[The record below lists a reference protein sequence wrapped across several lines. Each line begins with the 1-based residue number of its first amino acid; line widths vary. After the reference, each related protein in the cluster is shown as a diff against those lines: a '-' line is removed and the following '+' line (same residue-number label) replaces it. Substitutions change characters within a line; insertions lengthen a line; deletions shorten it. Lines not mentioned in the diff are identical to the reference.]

1 MVTTSKE
8 YGNSTE
14 LPELLRGLGIEP
26 FLYDPVALR
35 AMRAAAWKLA
45 HNASKKGDG
54 LQAQREL
61 DVFQFCT
68 RRLAELGPLNRTSH

>member
-1 MVTTSKE
+1 MVATDDK
-8 YGNSTE
+8 YGRSVE

-45 HNASKKGDG
+45 RKATTQGDA

-61 DVFQFCT
+61 DVFKFCS
-68 RRLAELGPLNRTSH
+68 RRLAELELTNRTQH